1 MLEGVTFNLKII
13 LDIFD
18 GFTSIE
24 KVTVIGGGAKS
35 KVWMQILA
43 DIWQRPVLIPQFLE
57 EATSLGAAVCGGVGI
72 GAFSDFK
79 VVKNFNKTV
88 SEIKPRTQYKETYNN
103 LYDIF
108 NRTYEALVP
117 IYSSLAKLD

>member
-1 MLEGVTFNLKII
+1 VLEGVAFNLKII

-18 GFTSIE
+18 NFALSE

-57 EATSLGAAVCGGVGI
+57 EAISLGAAVCGGVGI
-72 GAFSDFK
+72 GTFSDFK
-79 VVKNFNKTV
+79 VLKNFNKTV
-88 SEIKPRTQYKETYNN
+88 SEIKPRAEYKETYNN
-103 LYDIF
+103 LYEIF
-108 NRTYEALVP
+108 SKTYQALVP
-117 IYSSLAKLD
+117 IYYSLAKLG